1 MARFL
6 RKHDKKAGLPPGELV
21 FTGQQRVE
29 NSLLRCV
36 VYGPEQHTETTVS
49 NFDEILSCFDIEN
62 TKWLNIDGV
71 HDSVLIK
78 QIGERFDLSTLALED
93 VQDIGQRPAL
103 VDFQEYLFITMKIL
117 IDNDEEERVRAEQI
131 SFVLGDN
138 YLLSF
143 QEQSGSIFDPV
154 RRRISRPKG
163 RIRQR
168 GADYLLYTLIDCILE
183 NYLAIIERI
192 GERIEDMEEEVIDN
206 PDAELLEEIN
216 FYRREIAYVRK
227 AVRPVRDIISRL
239 NKSESELID
248 SATGTYYKELSGMF
262 EQIFDSV
269 EIYKEMVGDL
279 YNTYN
284 MAIGTRL
291 NETMKFLTVF
301 ATIFIPLTFLA
312 GIYGMNFEFI
322 PELKYKYGYFI
333 LLGVMSLVGLA
344 MLGYFRRKK
353 WI

>member
-21 FTGQQRVE
+21 FTGQRKVE
-29 NSLLRCV
+29 NTLLRTV
-36 VYGPEQHTETTVS
+36 VYGPEKLDDTSSHDFEEIVS
-49 NFDEILSCFDIEN
+49 QLNRDGV
-62 TKWLNIDGV
+62 KWLNIDGV
-71 HDSVLIK
+71 HDSALIK
-78 QIGERFDLSTLALED
+78 RVGEMFDFSRLALED
-93 VQDIGQRPAL
+93 VQDTGQRPAI
-103 VDFQEYLFITMKIL
+103 VDFQDYLFITMKIL
-117 IDNDEEERVRAEQI
+117 NDNNESGRVKTEQI
-131 SFVLGDN
+131 CFILGDK
-138 YLLSF
+138 YLITF
-143 QEQSGSIFDPV
+143 QEQPGIIFDPV
-154 RRRISRPKG
+154 RSRLSRKSG

-183 NYLAIIERI
+183 NYLEIIERI
-192 GERIEDMEEEVIDN
+192 GERIEDMEEEVIEN
-206 PDAELLEEIN
+206 PSAELLEEIN
-216 FYRREIAYVRK
+216 FYRRETAYVRK
-227 AVRPVRDIISRL
+227 AVRPVRDVINRL
-239 NKSESELID
+239 NKSESDLIEE
-248 SATGTYYKELSGMF
+248 GTAAYLKELSGLF
-262 EQIFDSV
+262 EQIADSI

-333 LLGVMSLVGLA
+333 LLGVMLLVGVC
-344 MLGYFRRKK
+344 MLGYFRKKK